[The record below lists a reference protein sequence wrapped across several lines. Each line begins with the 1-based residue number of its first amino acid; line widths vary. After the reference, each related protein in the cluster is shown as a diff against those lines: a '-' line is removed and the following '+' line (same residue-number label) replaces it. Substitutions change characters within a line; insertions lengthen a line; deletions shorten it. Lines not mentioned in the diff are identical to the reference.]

1 MQSGA
6 TQHSLHCC
14 RQQLDTRRPLGRLS
28 EYAQVHTRT
37 ARSLASRKQ
46 SRSSAPQTKATAE
59 AATEARPSGL
69 TPFAAVRSEKEF
81 FGALQ
86 KGVDSGKLPKPLYAA
101 FEDFYNNYKQTVL
114 NSDAPDASPELVAR
128 VMGSIADRT
137 FNQFLDPYTF
147 PSYHTRLLEPYDYY
161 KFGQNYV
168 RTLINFNKS
177 VVGHLERFQKVQEQL
192 DAGDNVVLLAN
203 HQTEADPGVWALLLE
218 KKLPHLATEII
229 YVAGDRVVADPL
241 CKPFSMGRNLFC
253 VHSRK
258 RMDDIPELK
267 SEKMATNRRTLGA
280 MVKEMSK
287 GGKLVWIAPS
297 GGRDRPDPQSGD
309 WLPHR
314 YDPGAVEL
322 MRTMMA
328 KSKRPGHLWPM
339 AMYSWEV
346 MPPPAGLEKN
356 LGERR
361 LTGHAGT
368 GISLAEELDV
378 DAILSGIAPEQKQ
391 DRQQKLTDTAWK
403 ATVEEFKSLSEA
415 IHNDD
420 VRANSS
426 VHSQPWRE

>member
-1 MQSGA
+1 MQLG
-6 TQHSLHCC
+6 TQQHSVLC
-14 RQQLDTRRPLGRLS
+14 G
-28 EYAQVHTRT
+28 
-37 ARSLASRKQ
+37 RKQ
-46 SRSSAPQTKATAE
+46 LRTRKPLSRLCEQPQVRTRKVKSQACRKQNRSTAIHTKATAE

-69 TPFAAVRSEKEF
+69 TPFAAVRSEEEF

-86 KGVDSGKLPKPLYAA
+86 KGVDS
-101 FEDFYNNYKQTVL
+101 
-114 NSDAPDASPELVAR
+114 DASPELVAR

-177 VVGHLERFQKVQEQL
+177 VVGHLERFEKIQEQL

-297 GGRDRPDPQSGD
+297 GGRDRPDTESGD
-309 WLPHR
+309 WLPHQ

-328 KSKRPGHLWPM
+328 KSKKAGHLWPM

-346 MPPPAGLEKN
+346 MPPPASLEKN

-361 LTGHAGT
+361 LTGYAGT

-378 DAILSGIAPEQKQ
+378 DALLSGIAPDQKQ
-391 DRQQKLTDTAWK
+391 ERQQKLTDTAWK
-403 ATVEEFKSLSEA
+403 ATVEEFKSMSEA

-420 VRANSS
+420 LRANSNI
-426 VHSQPWRE
+426 HSQPWRD

>member
-1 MQSGA
+1 MQLGVP
-6 TQHSLHCC
+6 QGPVLCCRKQLHCRKPPGRSCEPAHRPSQQSATVAC
-14 RQQLDTRRPLGRLS
+14 RRQRQACSL
-28 EYAQVHTRT
+28 QV
-37 ARSLASRKQ
+37 Q
-46 SRSSAPQTKATAE
+46 ATAE
-59 AATEARPSGL
+59 AAKEARPSGL
-69 TPFAAVRSEKEF
+69 TPFAAVRSEEEF

-86 KGVDSGKLPKPLYAA
+86 KGVDSGKLPKELYPA
-101 FEDFYNNYKQTVL
+101 FQDFYNSYKQTVL
-114 NSDAPDASPELVAR
+114 SSDAPDASPELVAE

-168 RTLINFNKS
+168 RTLINFDKS
-177 VVGHLERFQKVQEQL
+177 VVGHLDRFQKVQEQL
-192 DAGDNVVLLAN
+192 DAGHNVVLLAN

-218 KKLPHLATEII
+218 KVLPRLATEII

-258 RMDDIPELK
+258 RMDDVPELK
-267 SEKMATNRRTLGA
+267 AEKMATNRRTLGA
-280 MVKEMSK
+280 MVKELSK

-297 GGRDRPDPQSGD
+297 GGRDRPDPQSGE

-328 KSKRPGHLWPM
+328 KSKKRGHLWPM

-361 LTGHAGT
+361 LTGYAGT

-378 DAILSGIAPEQKQ
+378 DALLSGIPAEQKQ
-391 DRQQKLTDTAWK
+391 ERQQKLTETAWQAAVK
-403 ATVEEFKSLSEA
+403 EFKLISDA
-415 IHNDD
+415 IHNDN
-420 VRANSS
+420 VRSTSS
-426 VHSQPWRE
+426 MHTQPWKD

>member
-1 MQSGA
+1 MQLG
-6 TQHSLHCC
+6 TQQHSVLC
-14 RQQLDTRRPLGRLS
+14 G
-28 EYAQVHTRT
+28 
-37 ARSLASRKQ
+37 RKQ
-46 SRSSAPQTKATAE
+46 LRIRKPLSRLCEQPQVRTRKVKSQACRKQNRSTAIHTKATAE

-69 TPFAAVRSEKEF
+69 TPFAAVRSEEEF

-114 NSDAPDASPELVAR
+114 GSDAPDASPELVAR

-177 VVGHLERFQKVQEQL
+177 VVGHLERFEKIQEQL

-229 YVAGDRVVADPL
+229 YVAGDADSEICVTITPQNLLLNLHFQHHATCMSCALDLLQCNVRPCVFKELLIWFCHKLHAYIAWLDWLSLFLPWPLRMFVLLHFPRLCFSEPVLQPFYIAGDRVVADPL

-267 SEKMATNRRTLGA
+267 SEKMVCEATCA
-280 MVKEMSK
+280 
-287 GGKLVWIAPS
+287 
-297 GGRDRPDPQSGD
+297 
-309 WLPHR
+309 
-314 YDPGAVEL
+314 
-322 MRTMMA
+322 
-328 KSKRPGHLWPM
+328 
-339 AMYSWEV
+339 
-346 MPPPAGLEKN
+346 N
-356 LGERR
+356 L
-361 LTGHAGT
+361 LH
-368 GISLAEELDV
+368 
-378 DAILSGIAPEQKQ
+378 
-391 DRQQKLTDTAWK
+391 
-403 ATVEEFKSLSEA
+403 
-415 IHNDD
+415 
-420 VRANSS
+420 
-426 VHSQPWRE
+426 

>member
-229 YVAGDRVVADPL
+229 YVAGDDARHEP
-241 CKPFSMGRNLFC
+241 CKAPSALPAAAQYQQKHSLVPARMLTEMKPSNLQY
-253 VHSRK
+253 
-258 RMDDIPELK
+258 
-267 SEKMATNRRTLGA
+267 
-280 MVKEMSK
+280 
-287 GGKLVWIAPS
+287 IAP
-297 GGRDRPDPQSGD
+297 DC
-309 WLPHR
+309 
-314 YDPGAVEL
+314 
-322 MRTMMA
+322 M
-328 KSKRPGHLWPM
+328 
-339 AMYSWEV
+339 
-346 MPPPAGLEKN
+346 
-356 LGERR
+356 
-361 LTGHAGT
+361 
-368 GISLAEELDV
+368 I
-378 DAILSGIAPEQKQ
+378 SGICTLPCMNQ
-391 DRQQKLTDTAWK
+391 LT
-403 ATVEEFKSLSEA
+403 
-415 IHNDD
+415 
-420 VRANSS
+420 
-426 VHSQPWRE
+426 